1 MLVDDRDP
9 GVEPRVL
16 INLAHA
22 VHDAR
27 PAMDGAERT
36 ISKRM
41 IYLDSGPEGVRGRV
55 QFAPYLDFRPLQ
67 PYERSPGEILG
78 RQECAW
84 IGSELERQAAAYA
97 AEKVV
102 PERLAEVGKARQSAI
117 DRTEAAVKDRLT
129 KEISRWDHRAEDLKL
144 REKAGLASAGRNSR
158 EAAKYADQLQTRLK
172 RRLDVLALE
181 RRISAG
187 PPVVLGG
194 MLVVPRGLLDRIAGL
209 KTRSKAAA
217 DTQAIAARA
226 RAIVM
231 EVERGLGFEPTD
243 REFEKLGYDIESRV
257 PETGRLRFIE
267 VKGRVEGAPT
277 ITVTRNEILFSL
289 NKPDGFILAIV
300 EFPDEGGHR
309 VHYLRRP
316 FRREPDFGATGVL
329 YDFSDLLARAGEPS

>member
-16 INLAHA
+16 INLEHA

-36 ISKRM
+36 ISMHM
-41 IYLDSGPEGVRGRV
+41 IYLDFGPEGVRGCV

-67 PYERSPGEILG
+67 PHEPSPGEILG

-84 IGSELERQAAAYA
+84 IGRELERQAAAYA

-102 PERLAEVGKARQSAI
+102 PEHLAEVGKARQSAI

-158 EAAKYADQLQTRLK
+158 EAAKYADQLQARLK

-243 REFEKLGYDIESRV
+243 REFERLGYDIESRV